1 MVEFTSDKMI
11 ILLTVVFPLLFVIAA
26 LILGAGVCLII
37 PLLIWIGIAF
47 MMFYLPTAREQ

>member
-11 ILLTVVFPLLFVIAA
+11 ILLTVVFPLLFVAAA

-37 PLLIWIGIAF
+37 PLFIWIGIA
-47 MMFYLPTAREQ
+47 MMVFYLPTAREE

>member
-11 ILLTVVFPLLFVIAA
+11 ILLAVVFPLLFMAAA

-37 PLLIWIGIAF
+37 PLLIWIGVAIVI
-47 MMFYLPTAREQ
+47 FYLPTTEEQ